1 MGLSH
6 SPKIVTNGLVLCLD
20 AVNPKSKSYNVIA
33 NPENLGAYLF
43 LRAGAS
49 ISANST
55 AAPDGT
61 QTADLLS
68 TSGTD
73 FGYYFPAFP
82 VGNATHSFF
91 LKPAGATNSF
101 TFNHVGT
108 GRGGTFTFSTK
119 TFSSL
124 SGYTGSYEVL
134 SNGWYLVNFHTTAET
149 NNYYIEMSFDNI
161 SGAYVWGLQ
170 LTPFSYY
177 LPYVPVSANR
187 PQFLDNTLWQDL
199 TGRGS
204 NGTLING
211 PIFSGANGGSLVFDG
226 LNDCIDLVSQNDA
239 QSPLTG
245 YGGFTG
251 ADTSTFSLEIWIKT
265 NQIIGPSPQQSPAL
279 IGRNDNDIW
288 ANLTLYNGYVYYVH
302 YTTTWESNL
311 KSTTMVSDDK
321 WHQVVYVNFN
331 NETGS
336 IYVDGKSEVTGSS
349 SLSGTNYF
357 SPDFVGQGFGGS
369 YFLGS
374 VGLVRFYDKSLSAEE
389 IQQNFNALRGR
400 FGI

>member
-1 MGLSH
+1 MGVAYN
-6 SPKIVTNGLVLCLD
+6 PKVVTNGLVLALD
-20 AVNPKSKSYNVIA
+20 AVNTKSKSYNVIA
-33 NPENLGAYLF
+33 NPENLGAYLG

-61 QTADLLS
+61 QTADLIS

-82 VGNATHSFF
+82 TGNATHSFF

-101 TFNHVGT
+101 IFNHVGT

-134 SNGWYLVNFHTTAET
+134 SNGWYLVNFHTTTET

-187 PQFLDNTLWQDL
+187 PQFLNNTLWQDM

-204 NGTLING
+204 NGTLTNG

-226 LNDCIDLVSQNDA
+226 VDDYVSVQCASNTIRA
-239 QSPLTG
+239 YNSTTQFVIKLPT
-245 YGGFTG
+245 YAGGQRNIL
-251 ADTSTFSLEIWIKT
+251 SYRSSNSLY
-265 NQIIGPSPQQSPAL
+265 IGKSSGGIFCYYNTLSPSPAYTVGSIA
-279 IGRNDNDIW
+279 DNAIAHVAVTCD
-288 ANLTLYNGYVYYVH
+288 ATNNLLSTYINGSLAGSESRTGWLTTYN
-302 YTTTWESNL
+302 
-311 KSTTMVSDDK
+311 TTM
-321 WHQVVYVNFN
+321 
-331 NETGS
+331 T
-336 IYVDGKSEVTGSS
+336 
-349 SLSGTNYF
+349 L
-357 SPDFVGQGFGGS
+357 GGS
-369 YFLGS
+369 DIEYL
-374 VGLVRFYDKSLSAEE
+374 VGNFYQFSHYNRVLSASE
-389 IQQNFNALRGR
+389 IQQNFNATRSR
-400 FGI
+400 YGI

>member
-1 MGLSH
+1 MGIAYN
-6 SPKIVTNGLVLCLD
+6 PKIVTNGLVLALD
-20 AVNPKSKSYNVIA
+20 AGNPKSKSYNVIA
-33 NPENLGAYLF
+33 NPENLGAYLG

-101 TFNHVGT
+101 TFNHVGLA
-108 GRGGTFTFSTK
+108 RGGTFTFSTR

-134 SNGWYLVNFHTTAET
+134 PNGWYLVNFHTTIEL
-149 NNYYIEMSFDNI
+149 NIYYIEMSFDNI

-187 PQFLDNTLWQDL
+187 PQFLDNTLWQDM
-199 TGRGS
+199 TGRGN
-204 NGTLING
+204 NGTLTNG

-226 LNDCIDLVSQNDA
+226 TDDYSTVSNNIT
-239 QSPLTG
+239 PGTG
-245 YGGFTG
+245 NFAVSVWVYKTETVANRYVWDFGSNGGTLSSGTSVTQGFRYYNPSASFGSLYTAGPIHNINTWYNIVISRISGTTYFYSNGSLITSAADSGNIGSWGTTFNIGRYGGG
-251 ADTSTFSLEIWIKT
+251 S
-265 NQIIGPSPQQSPAL
+265 
-279 IGRNDNDIW
+279 
-288 ANLTLYNGYVYYVH
+288 GY
-302 YTTTWESNL
+302 E
-311 KSTTMVSDDK
+311 
-321 WHQVVYVNFN
+321 HQ
-331 NETGS
+331 G
-336 IYVDGKSEVTGSS
+336 ILS
-349 SLSGTNYF
+349 SLLVYK
-357 SPDFVGQGFGGS
+357 DK
-369 YFLGS
+369 
-374 VGLVRFYDKSLSAEE
+374 GLTAAEV
-389 IQQNFNALRGR
+389 QQNFNATRGR
-400 FGI
+400 YGI